1 MKKSVFT
8 IIIVLLLAL
17 TACSNQNTVQNTS
30 STTTDSLITLDEGT
44 WPENEYTDGLPVAP
58 GTVSGTVLDTA
69 NGFCGI
75 SLTDITD
82 DEYNAYMELL
92 KENGYSVTE
101 SVSEEIEGQGFVSIG
116 TVLSNGE
123 RGLSISYTPDNL
135 SIYISFT
142 NVPAA

>member
-1 MKKSVFT
+1 M
-8 IIIVLLLAL
+8 
-17 TACSNQNTVQNTS
+17 
-30 STTTDSLITLDEGT
+30 
-44 WPENEYTDGLPVAP
+44 
-58 GTVSGTVLDTA
+58 LDTV

-75 SLTDITD
+75 SLVDITD

-101 SVSEEIEGQGFVSIG
+101 SVSEEIEGQGFVSTG
-116 TVLSNGE
+116 TVLSNGN
-123 RGLSISYTPDNL
+123 RGLSISYTPNNL